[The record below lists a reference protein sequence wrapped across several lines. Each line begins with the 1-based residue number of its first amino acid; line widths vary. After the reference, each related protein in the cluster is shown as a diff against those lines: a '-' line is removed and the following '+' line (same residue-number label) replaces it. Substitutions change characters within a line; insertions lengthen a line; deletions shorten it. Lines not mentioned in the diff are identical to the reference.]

1 MGCRLYS
8 GTHSCL
14 RKFTFNN
21 YFFPLMIQAP
31 QTALNPLTPLP
42 ILTALVRR
50 ISAPPCL
57 SLPHQKVPL
66 LLCGSALSG
75 ITAFTT
81 YLTSVASCAHSFLL
95 VSSLFVPL
103 NTFQKSFPGRGHD
116 LTLGLAEITCSSLS
130 ASNDDSS
137 DVDSLMDRGGS
148 CRVHTVASRPP
159 VSTVSFSLR
168 DGCDCIL

>member
-14 RKFTFNN
+14 RKFKFNN
-21 YFFPLMIQAP
+21 YFFPLVIQAP
-31 QTALNPLTPLP
+31 QTALNPPTPLP
-42 ILTALVRR
+42 ILTAPVRR

-57 SLPHQKVPL
+57 SLPRQKVPL

-81 YLTSVASCAHSFLL
+81 YLTNVASCAHSFLL
-95 VSSLFVPL
+95 VSSLFIPV
-103 NTFQKSFPGRGHD
+103 NTFQKSFPGRGHN
-116 LTLGLAEITCSSLS
+116 LTLGLAEIIFSSLS

-137 DVDSLMDRGGS
+137 GVDLLRDCDGPF
-148 CRVHTVASRPP
+148 RVHTVTSWPP
-159 VSTVSFSLR
+159 VSTVTGFTLR
-168 DGCDCIL
+168 WM